1 MMTTTVAGF
10 AQRGAAVLLLG
21 ALALA
26 PTVATA
32 DEGGVSF
39 WVPGFFGSLAAAP
52 QQAGASLATLYYHP
66 RVSAG
71 ADVAFARQV
80 TRGNITANFSGNLN
94 ANLNANADVV
104 MAIPSYVFATPVL
117 GGQAAMALVVPM
129 GRNNVSVDATLNA
142 AIGPFGFSLSGGRED
157 SVSGFGDP
165 IPQFSLRWNAG
176 VHNFMTYVTGNIPVG
191 AYDSRRLANLGIGHG
206 AVDAGGG
213 YTYFNPQSGQEFTAV
228 LGFTYNFLNQS
239 TQYQNGVDMHLD
251 WATSKFIT
259 NQWQIGLV
267 GYVFNQLSC
276 DSGAGDRVG
285 CFESRVIGS
294 RAADR
299 LHLSARHPPGLHQS
313 QGLQGIQCRAPAGR
327 LERVAHVL
335 DLAGAKRGAAAG
347 HDQEVAGALEP
358 RSRSLTARW
367 SKGGAPRS
375 TTEWLTTVKP
385 PLQPGAPRA
394 FQNFDEA
401 RQVPAPGP
409 GVARAPLHR

>member
-10 AQRGAAVLLLG
+10 AQRGASVLLLG

-52 QQAGASLATLYYHP
+52 QQAGASFATLYYHP

-213 YTYFNPQSGQEFTAV
+213 YTYFNPQTGQEFTAV
-228 LGFTYNFLNQS
+228 LGFTYNFLNQP

-259 NQWQIGLV
+259 KQWQIGLV

-285 CFESRVIGS
+285 CFESRVMGVGPQIGYIFPLG
-294 RAADR
+294 A
-299 LHLSARHPPGLHQS
+299 
-313 QGLQGIQCRAPAGR
+313 LQGYINLKGYKEFNA
-327 LERVAHVL
+327 AHRPDDWNV
-335 DLAGAKRGAAAG
+335 
-347 HDQEVAGALEP
+347 
-358 RSRSLTARW
+358 
-367 SKGGAPRS
+367 
-375 TTEWLTTVKP
+375 WLTFQISP
-385 PLQPGAPRA
+385 AAPSATPQQAMVRK
-394 FQNFDEA
+394 
-401 RQVPAPGP
+401 
-409 GVARAPLHR
+409 